1 VHGGA
6 EGEARHGQGRQ
17 WNDKKK
23 KEYQKMMTPEKKNDG
38 KKKMKKKKKKSV
50 TQHKKDEKKKRK
62 KRPLHE
68 PPRPLFK
75 IINLKSPCIY
85 TQVP

>member
-23 KEYQKMMTPEKKNDG
+23 KEYIKMMTPEKKNDG
-38 KKKMKKKKKKSV
+38 KKKMKKKI
-50 TQHKKDEKKKRK
+50 
-62 KRPLHE
+62 LW
-68 PPRPLFK
+68 
-75 IINLKSPCIY
+75 N
-85 TQVP
+85 